1 LALIVYTI
9 DIEETMIQFYFLS
22 VLLNAVAG
30 LILLNEGGEGDR
42 IFEGD
47 IFKTVNNDTFKLI
60 IGIAS
65 LVTGLLKLLSATEGD
80 IPIVGDLVPALT
92 GLISG
97 YILCFDYYASHSTL
111 DSQTN
116 SMAMFFISGKKLFG
130 IAAVAAAAL
139 HFLFAK
145 VLFL

>member
-1 LALIVYTI
+1 
-9 DIEETMIQFYFLS
+9 MIQFYFLS

-30 LILLNEGGEGDR
+30 LILVNEGGEGDR

-47 IFKTVNNDTFKLI
+47 INDTFKLI
-60 IGIAS
+60 IGVAS
-65 LVTGLLKLLSATEGD
+65 LATGLLKLLSATEGD

-97 YILCFDYYASHSTL
+97 FILCFDYYASNSTL
-111 DSQTN
+111 DVQPN
-116 SMAMFFISGKKLFG
+116 SIAMFFMGSKKLFG
-130 IAAVAAAAL
+130 LAAIAAALL
-139 HFLFAK
+139 HFLFPK